1 MRALHKIGLGI
12 LGLFAGSM
20 LQAQNF
26 ELKEVE
32 VPHEEAI
39 TTFQH
44 P

>member
-20 LQAQNF
+20 LQAKNF

-32 VPHEEAI
+32 VPH
-39 TTFQH
+39 
-44 P
+44 